1 MANIAGYIANLG
13 KSVAYSASD
22 KMKKMTPATSE
33 FVNTNGELFKSVY
46 SNIRDYKVTYK
57 RSVDLFQKSKIYEA
71 GDTLKTSLFEDI
83 KSGKLY
89 NKERE
94 DKMSM
99 KMLGMSDPG
108 GNDGFDDSMLNFDDF
123 DYSDI
128 TDFESDDFT
137 TGDKIV
143 SATID
148 SSSRK
153 SAEMISKVTARTGEY
168 IVESQKMS
176 TNILYTQ
183 NMQGFGM
190 LNSNL
195 TSINENIGQMI
206 NFSNDALGQHVKVSA
221 DYYTKNIELMQD
233 QTALLREIAGYLKPS
248 EKKEEKNKEKITY
261 DDIVGAEGMPD
272 LKLYMQRV
280 KKNIEANS
288 GLGMLTSMNNMFG
301 EDGNALATLMASPLK
316 FIPNYIVNS
325 VVPNA
330 VEASMKDLDKS
341 FGNLFGSLVAKLN
354 TMAKDDNDKLASTI
368 GTTFGVSNSTKRDI
382 DTSKYEKGKVDWDG
396 KSRKALIEVIPTQ
409 LAKIVSLLSG
419 QEESVY
425 DYDKGKFIKASSIK
439 NEYKNKLKSYSKSAT
454 SDMRDFFE
462 EYSKLLTFNSIEE
475 QKKFKEDIDKFFTK
489 LYEDGRMFDV
499 NSKTLDEDHMNYGID
514 SKNFRAIRA
523 LYKNAPRHMQHS
535 INSDILSN
543 RNNQSREFEALEKD
557 GTSNLVYMFN
567 GSNINE
573 FIKENKLDKGKTQST
588 SLLARGFD
596 KITDTYGKNIFYYLQ
611 NMYRELSYIRQYGT
625 MSGNNNNMAH
635 MSNSMKITSSDG
647 SEYVPEGKTI
657 NDIIIPRNK
666 QYSDSEN
673 KARQEE
679 RARQKFIQSER
690 KRIEKNQSL
699 IKYSDIDDDKIL
711 ENHLSAMI
719 KVDQEKK
726 RLELEKKKKKSLVD
740 NLLEAGSL
748 SEKTSLMFSK
758 LNDVTSK
765 PMKFVTGIIENVDKR
780 MYEFIYG
787 KEDANGDIKGFLDLT
802 LYELKNTFNKFNSF
816 LDEKILTPL
825 KEKLDADTM
834 KDAFKNLL
842 GKMGIDVDHMS
853 ETIKSFFFGEKD
865 ADGKRK
871 GGIFGETIEATK
883 QAGKD
888 VFGFVKESFKDT
900 FSPIINKGKDLFKSK
915 NEKLFKDLDEDDENV
930 VSGRRGESLIQER
943 INNLTDRRYTTGK
956 TQEYYE
962 SMDWDSEENK
972 NYYIKHNYIGGMNS
986 IDSEEQE
993 LQSIKNELNRLK
1005 TSRRMMRSR
1014 NSRNRLNE
1022 KIKRLEER
1030 KRFLENNISSFHENK
1045 GIYTDQLKDKKYNNI
1060 KKYYSKNLSSALGLD
1075 PESDGVEDVLTEL
1088 FESNK
1093 EKYKASGFKDFT
1105 TEDFMRSARK
1115 LSKSTGD
1122 DKYESVIDTIAN
1134 YMDKYY
1140 GSDISKKLSL
1150 LADDS
1155 GKLIDP
1161 DNWYRTE
1168 GLPTTAEEFYKEFPN
1183 LINSNDLLLEETKE
1197 SNSIFTQIADDIR
1210 ALRDMFSSI
1219 GKNRNQ
1225 QAVGPRV
1232 GLRPELI
1239 NNPEGRATYAYA
1251 QDLAT
1256 MIANWMYGN
1265 MSHFDEGG
1273 YIHKPMVATVGEGE
1287 VVLSKDNVDRLTSI
1301 FNELIGDVKNKKKS
1315 LSGTATTA
1323 FDKLLP
1329 MVKNGEL
1336 KDLSVMDDII
1346 KENPELNKS
1355 INTMDFR
1362 GKVDYKRVVTKLNN
1376 ALINKQKPISELDPV
1391 QQALYQDTKPFV
1403 EKMGEELISGLG
1415 SVKRSLFGTTEKD
1428 DKKNFGDMIT
1438 DVTSNISTYA
1448 PKAIGAG
1455 IVGGGISLLTGAL
1468 GGPLLGAAVGAG
1480 ISLTKQ
1486 SESIQKF
1493 LFGELDENGER
1504 KGGLIGKN
1512 TQDIFK
1518 KYIPDMGKLGLV
1530 GGLVAPLITPLGPVG
1545 GIIAGSALGFA
1556 KNNKDVMDTLFG
1568 EKGFFRPKDK
1578 EKLEKLM
1585 PKLAVG
1591 AGIGAL
1597 TGPFGLMGNILLGS
1611 GISMLTTTDSFRE
1624 AIFGKYNDS
1633 TGEFESGLLPSMR
1646 EYIINPL
1653 KENASDYK
1661 DTFFEYL
1668 REQIFKPVTS
1678 AIDPIR
1684 TEIAYMVKR
1693 PFEKLEEMIV
1703 EKIDKSF
1710 APLRDAI
1717 QDKFVK
1723 PLTDKAKWL
1732 IGGIFKIAGN
1742 IIASPFKAI
1751 GAVGDKLRMKQIAQ
1765 GRATYMTAEER
1776 IEARNLLMV
1785 NSPSKAAKF
1794 MKKDKTRD
1802 MDMMLSTL
1810 SKEDPSKIAE
1820 LADMVNGAVDS
1831 KNYILSKRKSLGNE
1845 IGGEI
1850 GQYFDHGRTK
1860 AITKALSIGDTRK
1873 VYGLIENLKMRE
1885 DIPEEK
1891 RQELISS
1898 ITSKVDN
1905 FTKLEDTRYN
1915 QKQVREDMY
1924 NKLKEMGIKDISEKN
1939 LKKYQKYINTELKNT
1954 KNIKSVE
1961 DIQGPITPELAYYK
1975 ESIDLLK
1982 TIADSLVTS
1991 NELSKENKTVTEE
2004 LKESI
2009 TGETTETNSSEE
2021 NKPVINQMVDG
2032 VAKTEVDSYGNV
2044 IELKRSSD
2052 GELEADM
2059 SDASTAKAI
2068 SIANEDREIRNSFMS
2083 NFSEKMSGLFGKK
2096 ENSEDEDDNKG
2107 LFGILGSIVPLLTK
2121 LLNPKTIGGIATAAM
2136 AAPGFLKVLDA
2147 YKEGGIE
2154 GAISVLPSIVSE
2166 SVATG
2171 LTKIAPAAFKGVMN
2185 IMENIGSED
2194 DNILTNTKDT
2204 MVRQIATGGALKTAP
2219 ESLMKV
2225 GKKLGLDKK
2234 TTLAEKAAKTMTE
2247 FGGVKGVVKLMS
2259 PFTWGKLGAG
2269 AAASIP
2275 KVGTDVATKIG
2286 GKVSGLYSKLDGK
2299 TGLKAFSDKISDA
2312 FVTKTIDTMDKLPVL
2327 ESNINSLLKKIVE
2340 ALNKLFDHKYIKN
2353 LFPAEKLNKLISDF
2367 TPKFISLLEKQLVKQ
2382 GDKIAAKIAGAL
2394 GTGGILNIIFAV
2406 GDFVS
2411 GYNNAKDILSIT
2423 DEPTLGMKFAC
2434 GILKSLNGLFIITS
2448 LIPEKVYVDIVLEAS
2463 KAIFGG
2469 DSDLQKMREEAKRK
2483 AKEYK
2488 KENNITGNFDVQD
2501 YNKALRE
2508 ENKKLNPN
2516 DRNGDG
2522 KVTAIETVLNW
2533 GSNIIRPITNFGK
2546 SALNTVKSWG
2556 SSLWNGVTGLFNAG
2570 KGKYVGKGGKTSNT
2584 PSRVNNFSYFSQYDN
2599 RWDNDENSLLKKAG
2613 CGPTSVA
2620 MLLSESLGKQITPNE
2635 ISSEAYAKGLW
2646 NEKGSSS
2653 DIFSYFGNKYNIP
2666 VKDVKKDW
2674 NTFDQLASQGVPQ
2687 AVSGK
2692 GTAPYTTEGHIITVL
2707 GKDANG
2713 NYIVNDPLS
2722 IQRSKPYTISDM
2734 KNGWN
2739 NSWAF
2744 GGDNLLSIN
2753 DSNIQNPE
2761 IVGLGNDAKI
2771 KMYEKVIQYARAFKG
2786 KLKYSM
2792 GSDRTLINKNG
2803 LTADCSSFTQHV
2815 FKTVAGIDIGANTG
2829 QQLTNSKATR
2839 LKPDE
2844 GQPGDLILFK
2854 GTYNSPHP
2862 EGVSHVGIISDNNGN
2877 MIDQGSSG
2885 AAPKERSYN
2894 SDYWKPKRLAAMRV
2908 LSNPNELVDPKV
2920 VGGNT
2925 AVGDV
2930 IGSSLGLSNSGE
2942 ANNNSSSNSTTTQP
2956 ETGISGLLSDLSKAA
2971 TSTINKIYKFDTLS
2985 GMGMGGVDETI
2996 VLPTLPKREY
3006 DPKWNLNGQGE
3017 GDTKTVK
3024 SIKGIPI
3031 GTKQLND
3038 KVLSYKSIFEQI
3050 GSEFGVDPYVM
3061 MAICMGESGGRD
3073 ITGRPARGL
3082 MQIER
3087 GGTTEEF
3094 IKFGK
3099 SRADGPYTEADRSV
3113 PSKAIAFATNRIAND
3128 LKHYSGDYIKTIQA
3142 YNFSRY
3148 SLDALLK
3155 AFPNGDDWMAQRVNV
3170 GKYNGTGMS
3179 KYGTPDYVERVL
3191 AFYQGNQIPSDGV
3204 VTVTGGTGQQ
3214 TATNSTDNSTEEQQQ
3229 ESGINGFFSDLTN
3242 ASTNAFNKIYGFDT
3256 TTTSTPNNNNNEQPE
3271 VTNTS
3276 KTIDDWFTDV
3286 LGARVS
3292 SPYGP
3297 RNHPKTGEYKQHT
3310 GIDYAA
3316 LGGTDIPTPIAG
3328 SVIYNGYSH
3337 DGYGNFLKIKDNNNH
3352 IHLFAHMR
3360 KKSPLSVGTA
3370 VAAGQ
3375 IVGKVGTT
3383 GMSTGDHLHYEVR
3396 TKDKSSAHTEPNAY
3410 WNKLTGNDKS
3420 KIGKS
3425 NTTTE
3430 GGKGGVDQPIKSPK
3444 IPISRKPIGSK
3455 EQPVKETNVLDNSK
3469 LLAVIIEILHKIAN
3483 NTSSLSEIVQLLSK
3497 SLNVNIPE
3505 ESLKE
3510 IKSNNTSL
3518 SEGNKQI
3525 VNIIKSSIKNDGNSS
3540 GNEYLLKT
3548 LEQLALE

>member
-22 KMKKMTPATSE
+22 KMKSMTPATSE
-33 FVNTNGELFKSVY
+33 FVSTNGELFKSVY
-46 SNIRDYKVTYK
+46 SNVRDYRVTYK
-57 RSVDLFQKSKIYEA
+57 RSVDIFKKSKIYEA

-99 KMLGMSDPG
+99 KMLGMSDSG
-108 GNDGFDDSMLNFDDF
+108 GDGFDDSLLNFDDF
-123 DYSDI
+123 DFSDV

-248 EKKEEKNKEKITY
+248 EKKQEKSRDKITY
-261 DDIVGAEGMPD
+261 EDIVGAEGTPD

-354 TMAKDDNDKLASTI
+354 TMAKDDNDKLAATI
-368 GTTFGVSNSTKRDI
+368 GGIFGISNSAKRDI

-409 LAKIVSLLSG
+409 LSKIVSLLSG

-439 NEYKNKLKSYSKSAT
+439 KDYKNKLKSYSKSAT

-475 QKKFKEDIDKFFTK
+475 QKRFKEDIDKFFTK
-489 LYEDGRMFDV
+489 LYEDGRMFNV
-499 NSKTLDEDHMNYGID
+499 NSKTLDEDHMDYGID

-543 RNNQSREFEALEKD
+543 RNKQTMDFEALEKD
-557 GTSNLVYMFN
+557 GTSNLMYMFN

-573 FIKENKLDKGKTQST
+573 FIKQNKLDKNKTEST
-588 SLLARGFD
+588 GLLARGFD
-596 KITDTYGKNIFYYLQ
+596 KITDGYGKNIFYYLQ
-611 NMYRELSYIRQYGT
+611 NMYKELSYIRQYGT
-625 MSGNNNNMAH
+625 MSGSNNMPH
-635 MSNSMKITSSDG
+635 IPSSMRIISSDG
-647 SEYVPEGKTI
+647 SEYVPESKTI

-679 RARQKFIQSER
+679 RARQKFIESER
-690 KRIEKNQSL
+690 KRLEKNQSL

-711 ENHLSAMI
+711 ERDLSAMI

-726 RLELEKKKKKSLVD
+726 RLDLEKNKKKSLVD
-740 NLLEAGSL
+740 KLLEAGSL

-758 LNDVTSK
+758 LNEVTSK
-765 PMKFVTGIIENVDKR
+765 PMKFVTGVIENVDKR
-780 MYEFIYG
+780 MYEFVYG
-787 KEDANGDIKGFLDLT
+787 KEDGNGDIKGFLDLT

-825 KEKLDADTM
+825 KEKLDAGTM
-834 KDAFKNLL
+834 KEAFKNLL
-842 GKMGIDVDHMS
+842 GKMGIDVDHTS

-865 ADGKRK
+865 GDGKRK

-883 QAGKD
+883 QAGKN
-888 VFGFVKESFKDT
+888 VFDFMKDSFKDT
-900 FSPIINKGKDLFKSK
+900 FSPLINKGKDLFKSK
-915 NEKLFKDLDEDDENV
+915 NEKLFKDLDEDEYDEEGFKV
-930 VSGRRGESLIQER
+930 DKSKQGESLIQQR
-943 INNLTDRRYTTGK
+943 INYLTDRRNKTGK
-956 TQEYYE
+956 TQEYYN
-962 SMDWDSEENK
+962 SIDWDSKENK
-972 NYYIKHNYIGGMNS
+972 DYYIKNNYIGGIRN
-986 IDSEEQE
+986 IDAEERE
-993 LQSIKNELNRLK
+993 LDTIEDKISRLK
-1005 TSRRMMRSR
+1005 MAI
-1014 NSRNRLNE
+1014 NSARGGDKKRIVRE
-1022 KIKRLEER
+1022 IKKLEER
-1030 KRFLENNISSFHENK
+1030 KSFLLDNITEFYRN
-1045 GIYTDQLKDKKYNNI
+1045 GNTYKDKLMVKKYNNI
-1060 KKYYSKNLSSALGLD
+1060 KKYFSKSLSSALGLD
-1075 PESDGVEDVLTEL
+1075 SESGGVNDILDEL

-1093 EKYKASGFKDFT
+1093 DKYMTTGFKDFT
-1105 TEDFMRSARK
+1105 TEDFMRSARN

-1210 ALRDMFSSI
+1210 ALRDMFTSI
-1219 GKNRNQ
+1219 RGNRQ
-1225 QAVGPRV
+1225 TTAGPRV

-1239 NNPEGRATYAYA
+1239 NNPEGRATYNYA

-1323 FDKLLP
+1323 FDKLSP

-1336 KDLSVMDDII
+1336 KDLSVMDNII
-1346 KENPELNKS
+1346 KQNPELNKAIS
-1355 INTMDFR
+1355 TMDS
-1362 GKVDYKRVVTKLNN
+1362 GSKAVYEKVFTKLNN
-1376 ALINKQKPISELDPV
+1376 RLVDSQKAISELDPV

-1415 SVKRSLFGTTEKD
+1415 SVKRSLFGTSEKD

-1455 IVGGGISLLTGAL
+1455 VVGGGISLLTGAL

-1486 SESIQKF
+1486 SEKVQNF

-1504 KGGLIGKN
+1504 KGGLVGKN

-1518 KYIPDMGKLGLV
+1518 KYIPDMSKLGLV
-1530 GGLVAPLITPLGPVG
+1530 GGLVAPLVTPLGPVG

-1578 EKLEKLM
+1578 EKLEKMM
-1585 PKLAVG
+1585 PKIAVG
-1591 AGIGAL
+1591 ATIGAF

-1611 GISMLTTTDSFRE
+1611 GIAMATTTDSFRE

-1646 EYIINPL
+1646 KYIVEPL
-1653 KENASDYK
+1653 KENAQEYK
-1661 DTFFEYL
+1661 DTFFDYIK
-1668 REQIFKPVTS
+1668 EQIFKPVTS

-1693 PFEKLEEMIV
+1693 PFEKMEELLAKAF
-1703 EKIDKSF
+1703 ENSF
-1710 APLRDAI
+1710 APLRDLI

-1732 IGGIFKIAGN
+1732 IGNVIKIAGGV
-1742 IIASPFKAI
+1742 IASPFKAI
-1751 GAVGDKLRMKQIAQ
+1751 GAVGDNLRMKQIAQ
-1765 GRATYMTAEER
+1765 GRANYMTAEER

-1785 NSPSKAAKF
+1785 NSPIKAAKF
-1794 MKKDKTRD
+1794 MRKDKTLD
-1802 MDMMLSTL
+1802 MDMMLSRL
-1810 SKEDPSKIAE
+1810 SKEDPSKIGE
-1820 LADMVNGAVDS
+1820 LADMINGAVDS
-1831 KNYILSKRKSLGNE
+1831 KDYIQAKRKSLGKE
-1845 IGGEI
+1845 IGSEL

-1860 AITKALSIGDTRK
+1860 AITKALAKGDTRK
-1873 VYGLIENLKMRE
+1873 AQSFIETLNMRE
-1885 DIPEEK
+1885 DIPEDQ
-1891 RQELISS
+1891 RQKLIDS
-1898 ITSKVDN
+1898 ILPKIDN
-1905 FTKLEDTRYN
+1905 FTKFEDTKEN
-1915 QKQVREDMY
+1915 QAQVRQDMY

-1939 LKKYQKYINTELKNT
+1939 LKKYQKYINAELKNT

-1961 DIQGPITPELAYYK
+1961 DIQGPVTPEIVYYK

-1982 TIADSLVTS
+1982 SIAESLKTS
-1991 NELSKENKTVTEE
+1991 NEISEENKTVTEE

-2009 TGETTETNSSEE
+2009 TGDPSDKSED
-2021 NKPVINQMVDG
+2021 NKSVINQMTDEV
-2032 VAKTEVDSYGNV
+2032 VKTEVDSYGNV
-2044 IELKRSSD
+2044 IEFKQSSD

-2059 SDASTAKAI
+2059 SDSSTARAI
-2068 SIANEDREIRNSFMS
+2068 AIANEDREIRNSFMS
-2083 NFSEKMSGLFGKK
+2083 NFTNKFSGLFGG
-2096 ENSEDEDDNKG
+2096 NKG
-2107 LFGILGSIVPLLTK
+2107 EDSEGEEKKGIFGFLSGLFPLLTK
-2121 LLNPKTIGGIATAAM
+2121 LLNPTTIAGIATATM

-2154 GAISVLPSIVSE
+2154 GAIGALPSIVSE

-2171 LTKIAPAAFKGVMN
+2171 LTEVLPAAFNTTMNVMQS
-2185 IMENIGSED
+2185 IGTKD

-2204 MVRQIATGGALKTAP
+2204 MIRQVATGGALKTAP
-2219 ESLMKV
+2219 ESLMKLGQKV
-2225 GKKLGLDKK
+2225 GLGKK
-2234 TTLAEKAAKTMTE
+2234 TTLVEKAAKTMTD

-2259 PFTWGKLGAG
+2259 PFTYMKGGAK

-2275 KVGTDVATKIG
+2275 TVGTSLATKVGKG
-2286 GKVSGLYSKLDGK
+2286 VSGLYNKLDTK
-2299 TGLKAFSDKISDA
+2299 TGLKAFSDKISDT
-2312 FVTKTIDTMDKLPVL
+2312 FIEKTIKTADELPIFQANVTY
-2327 ESNINSLLKKIVE
+2327 LLKQIVE
-2340 ALNKLFDHKYIKN
+2340 GLNKLFGYTPIKN
-2353 LFPAEKLNKLISDF
+2353 LFPADKINKLISDF
-2367 TPKFISLLEKQLVKQ
+2367 IPKFTSLLEKQLLKQ
-2382 GDKIAAKIAGAL
+2382 GDKIAAKIASAIGS
-2394 GTGGILNIIFAV
+2394 GGILNIAFAV

-2423 DEPTLGMKFAC
+2423 EEPTTGMKFAC
-2434 GILKSLNGLFIITS
+2434 GILKALNGLFIITS
-2448 LIPEKVYVDIVLEAS
+2448 LIPEKIYVDIVLEAS
-2463 KAIFGG
+2463 KAIFGSN
-2469 DSDLQKMREEAKRK
+2469 SDIQKMREEAKQK

-2488 KENNITGNFDVQD
+2488 EANGITGNFDVQD
-2501 YNKALRE
+2501 YNKAIQE
-2508 ENKKLNPN
+2508 QNKKANPN

-2522 KVTAIETVLNW
+2522 KVTTVEKVLNW
-2533 GSNIIRPITNFGK
+2533 GSNVLKPVTTFGSNVITSIKNFGS
-2546 SALNTVKSWG
+2546 SAI
-2556 SSLWNGVTGLFNAG
+2556 NGVKNFFNIG
-2570 KGKYVGKGGKTSNT
+2570 KGESVGKGTDTSY
-2584 PSRVNNFSYFSQYDN
+2584 PSRVNNFTYYSQKDPK
-2599 RWDNDENSLLKKAG
+2599 WDIGNIGGSTVARAG

-2620 MLLSESLGKQITPNE
+2620 MLLSEITGQQHTPGE
-2635 ISSEAYAKGLW
+2635 VIKEAY
-2646 NEKGSSS
+2646 EKGHWTKNGAQWSL
-2653 DIFSYFGNKYNIP
+2653 FKYFGDKYNVP
-2666 VKDVKKDW
+2666 VVDAGSKW
-2674 NTFDQLASQGVPQ
+2674 ATFDSMASQGIPQ
-2687 AVSGK
+2687 AVSGR
-2692 GTAPYTTEGHIITVL
+2692 GGVPYTTGGHIITVL
-2707 GKDANG
+2707 GKDSQG
-2713 NYIVNDPLS
+2713 NYIVNDPVS
-2722 IQRSKPYTISDM
+2722 AERSKAYSESTIKS
-2734 KNGWN
+2734 GWR
-2739 NSWAF
+2739 NSWGFGSARGVQSASAGVVDNSNTNIATSDTQSVEQQAVTGLDAF
-2744 GGDNLLSIN
+2744 
-2753 DSNIQNPE
+2753 
-2761 IVGLGNDAKI
+2761 
-2771 KMYEKVIQYARAFKG
+2771 F
-2786 KLKYSM
+2786 
-2792 GSDRTLINKNG
+2792 
-2803 LTADCSSFTQHV
+2803 
-2815 FKTVAGIDIGANTG
+2815 
-2829 QQLTNSKATR
+2829 
-2839 LKPDE
+2839 
-2844 GQPGDLILFK
+2844 
-2854 GTYNSPHP
+2854 
-2862 EGVSHVGIISDNNGN
+2862 
-2877 MIDQGSSG
+2877 
-2885 AAPKERSYN
+2885 
-2894 SDYWKPKRLAAMRV
+2894 
-2908 LSNPNELVDPKV
+2908 
-2920 VGGNT
+2920 
-2925 AVGDV
+2925 
-2930 IGSSLGLSNSGE
+2930 
-2942 ANNNSSSNSTTTQP
+2942 
-2956 ETGISGLLSDLSKAA
+2956 SDLSSIVTK
-2971 TSTINKIYKFDTLS
+2971 TFDNRYGLTNV
-2985 GMGMGGVDETI
+2985 GMGGDDLEEQLNQVDPVFFTDFDDKKSVNI
-2996 VLPTLPKREY
+2996 IKSKLNKMKSTKNIINKLKSPKKMSESAITKLKNKVFNKKPNSSY
-3006 DPKWNLNGQGE
+3006 NGQGSGE
-3017 GDTKTVK
+3017 ETTTVK
-3024 SIKGIPI
+3024 TIKGIPI
-3031 GTKQLND
+3031 GTHQLSEN
-3038 KVLSYKSIFEQI
+3038 VTRYQSIFNQS
-3050 GSEFGVDPYVM
+3050 GSEFQVDPYLM
-3061 MAICMGESGGRD
+3061 MAICMAESGGKD
-3073 ITGRPARGL
+3073 YVKAARGL
-3082 MQIER
+3082 MQIEN
-3087 GGTTEEF
+3087 GGTTDEF

-3099 SRADGPYTEADRSV
+3099 SRPNGPFNEADRSD
-3113 PSKAIAFATNRIAND
+3113 PSKAIPFATSRIASD
-3128 LKHYSGDYIKTIQA
+3128 LKHYSGDYLKTIQA
-3142 YNFSRY
+3142 YNFSKY
-3148 SLDALLK
+3148 SLDALLR
-3155 AFPNGDDWMAQRVNV
+3155 AFPNGDEWLNQRANV
-3170 GKYNGTGMS
+3170 GQYNGTGKK
-3179 KYGTPDYVERVL
+3179 KYGSPKYIEGVL
-3191 AFYQGNQIPSDGV
+3191 KYYHGNQISAD
-3204 VTVTGGTGQQ
+3204 GTG
-3214 TATNSTDNSTEEQQQ
+3214 TVPVDGTTTTNTTNSTEQTTET
-3229 ESGINGFFSDLTN
+3229 ESGWSGFISGFGTLASNTFNKLYGLEVEATTDT
-3242 ASTNAFNKIYGFDT
+3242 STNTISNSIASYNPNS
-3256 TTTSTPNNNNNEQPE
+3256 STISDE
-3271 VTNTS
+3271 
-3276 KTIDDWFTDV
+3276 WF
-3286 LGARVS
+3286 LGHLGGKKS
-3292 SPYGP
+3292 SPYGYRDDP
-3297 RNHPKTGEYKQHT
+3297 TNPGTVRMHT
-3310 GIDYAA
+3310 GIDYATDQGTEIRTPI
-3316 LGGTDIPTPIAG
+3316 GGTVISNVSQNTGYGNHIRLKDPANGVHVFAHMVEKSPLAVG
-3328 SVIYNGYSH
+3328 SVIP
-3337 DGYGNFLKIKDNNNH
+3337 
-3352 IHLFAHMR
+3352 A
-3360 KKSPLSVGTA
+3360 GT
-3370 VAAGQ
+3370 V
-3375 IVGKVGTT
+3375 VGKVG
-3383 GMSTGDHLHYEVR
+3383 STGNSTGPHLHYETR
-3396 TKDKSSAHTEPNAY
+3396 TSEDSKTHTEPNAY
-3410 WNKLTGNDKS
+3410 LAKMTSLISTNKSQTNTS
-3420 KIGKS
+3420 TNS
-3425 NTTTE
+3425 NQNGMGSGDT
-3430 GGKGGVDQPIKSPK
+3430 IKTPK

-3455 EQPVKETNVLDNSK
+3455 EQPVQETNILDNSK
-3469 LLAVIIEILHKIAN
+3469 LLAVIIDILHKIAN

-3497 SLNVNIPE
+3497 SLNINIPE
-3505 ESLKE
+3505 ESFKE
-3510 IKSNNTSL
+3510 IQSNNSSL

-3525 VNIIKSSIKNDGNSS
+3525 VNIIKNSIKNDGSSS
-3540 GNEYLLKT
+3540 GNEYLLQT
-3548 LEQLALE
+3548 LEQLASE